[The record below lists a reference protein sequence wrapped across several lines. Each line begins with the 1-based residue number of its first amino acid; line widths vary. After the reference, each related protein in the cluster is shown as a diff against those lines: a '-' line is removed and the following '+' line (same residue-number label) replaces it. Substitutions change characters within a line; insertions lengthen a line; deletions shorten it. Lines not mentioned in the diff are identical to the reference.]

1 MGSKFFGNKSEQPS
15 KKKDKRKSSNSN
27 VKRQSNVKK
36 SGRGR

>member
-1 MGSKFFGNKSEQPS
+1 MGSKFFGNKAEQPS

-27 VKRQSNVKK
+27 AKRQSNVKK

>member
-15 KKKDKRKSSNSN
+15 KKKDKRKASNSN

>member
-15 KKKDKRKSSNSN
+15 KKKDKRKSDNSN

>member
-1 MGSKFFGNKSEQPS
+1 MGSKFFGNKSEPPS

>member
-1 MGSKFFGNKSEQPS
+1 MGSKFFGNKLEKPS
-15 KKKDKRKSSNSN
+15 KKKDERKSNNNN